1 MFKLLFFIG
10 IIALI
15 YFWFF
20 AKRKAFPSP
29 KNTKTMEEAMIS
41 CDACGVYVQAKETLM
56 SSGKHYCSREC
67 LEKRS

>member
-1 MFKLLFFIG
+1 
-10 IIALI
+10 
-15 YFWFF
+15 
-20 AKRKAFPSP
+20 
-29 KNTKTMEEAMIS
+29 MEEAMIS